1 MKKNGCANCKSSL
14 MITNCSLCKSNLCSD
29 DCLRDHLKKSHP
41 VESKLDSIM
50 DNLNK
55 RRKSLV
61 ISPFITLGEMGKDL
75 KNFNNLFDFK
85 NFEFMKIGKK
95 PNVIGTGAFGEV
107 FLAKNKLNG
116 QFFAIKQVYKNI
128 NQNR

>member
-1 MKKNGCANCKSSL
+1 
-14 MITNCSLCKSNLCSD
+14 
-29 DCLRDHLKKSHP
+29 
-41 VESKLDSIM
+41 
-50 DNLNK
+50 
-55 RRKSLV
+55 
-61 ISPFITLGEMGKDL
+61 MGKDL